1 MEDTIFSS
9 KKLSE
14 QLANASAGT
23 KWGNVM
29 RNYVGRPMGDM
40 YMLKVIGT
48 FNTEKDLAQYAKNG
62 TQDIGD

>member
-29 RNYVGRPMGDM
+29 RNY
-40 YMLKVIGT
+40 KI
-48 FNTEKDLAQYAKNG
+48 NTIN
-62 TQDIGD
+62 